1 MSVIRSN
8 KFIKNLSVFKSNPD
22 YERVK
27 QLYLNN
33 SEFTLASSRKLLN
46 MVKYT
51 AKGDIKKSSVQSK
64 QKLEELIDSYDKVI
78 KPNQTIIEMNVSLNK
93 RISNEKKLK
102 IDIKQIDTL
111 LKNLDSSKK
120 YILEV
125 TTKDNIT
132 KIFTIDGKKKG
143 FKKLLNEAFVTQA
156 VDGADSDAWIIA
168 NYKQI
173 ISYKIRQVNESSNKR
188 KMNRNVGKFK
198 FYNNHNG
205 VDLSEFQIYNKNDII
220 DNKNCLIYSLEK
232 EGISEDVIN
241 KLIIKFSTL
250 EKTSSNDICLKSFD
264 YIKQSQFENVAKLIN
279 RHIIVTVY
287 SEPHQIKHYY
297 GEKKDDE
304 ESINL
309 AIYKNHIFNNKVTK
323 YKKYAITNYEKIK
336 DKQDW
341 NLYSEAAGKKKDGKL
356 LSTLELVRF
365 LDNSG
370 FFTDIPHQIEL
381 TDNIKILSSSDL
393 LANIESDQKE
403 FQYKEPKVV
412 NKNIFFADLENIN
425 KTDSLSIPFL
435 SGIIA
440 QKEQDPFIS
449 CGVNCI
455 TSMFDYVIQRN
466 KKDLTNVIYFH
477 NMKYDFSL
485 MKSQIKII
493 NICEKDGAIYSVDLY
508 YKGVIIVLKDS
519 YKVFADKLSKF
530 ADAFKLSKEL
540 NKKEAINYDYYTEKT
555 INEESASIKRY
566 KRGIKKEEKELFMEN
581 IKPFI
586 INEKRFNHMEYYK
599 YYLKFDVLVLQ
610 QGMIA
615 FNKCIFETF
624 GKPIYDFLTISSF
637 ADDYFK
643 CRKVYDDTYEVKG
656 GLKKYLSKA
665 VFGGRVNVCQE
676 FKKQVINK
684 VINDFDGVSL
694 YPSAI
699 HRLCDEFGLPIGT
712 AKRLND
718 KIINDKDYYVVDIE
732 ITKIGKKQ
740 QNPFIA
746 IKSDVSLNYTNEI
759 PVFTQ
764 GSSDQRDGGLF
775 TTVDRFTLED
785 YIKFHEIEYRIIDGV
800 YWNEGFNK
808 KFACIKD
815 VFDER
820 LKQKSLKTAEGDIK
834 QQIYKLVMNA
844 AYGKTLL
851 KSSCEKNVVV
861 NKKDF
866 DKYIFNNFNTIKHA
880 KKLSDNQYVITQYD
894 PDESSNRAHC
904 GIAILSMSKRIMN
917 EVMDVASSNKI
928 NIYYQDTDS
937 LHMDDD
943 QIDNLTKLY
952 KDKYNRVLVGDN
964 LGQFNSD
971 FKHENKQ
978 AKDIKSIKSIFLGK
992 KAYVDYLEGTLP
1004 DGTKVYCLHCR
1015 LKGIN
1020 EIALHNK
1027 AKEYTNKDMN
1037 DNIFNV
1043 YEDLAN
1049 DKDIEFILNPDE
1061 KPSFNFTSEG
1071 VNKIES
1077 NTFKRLVNFKPDE
1090 IKKEDQKERNKLK
1103 RMINFKSGELNE
1115 EEDDEE

>member
-1 MSVIRSN
+1 MSVIRTN
-8 KFIKNLSVFKSNPD
+8 KFIKNLVAFKSNPD
-22 YERVK
+22 YGRVK

-33 SEFTLASSRKLLN
+33 QEFTIASSRKLLN

-51 AKGDIKKSSVQSK
+51 IKGDIKKSSVQSK
-64 QKLEELIDSYDKVI
+64 QKLEELIDSYN
-78 KPNQTIIEMNVSLNK
+78 KPFSKGQTIDQMNKTLNK
-93 RISNEKKLK
+93 ILVNDKEEYNS
-102 IDIKQIDTL
+102 ITFPQVDIL
-111 LKNLDSSKK
+111 LNNLDKTKK
-120 YILEV
+120 YMLEV
-125 TTKDNIT
+125 VTAKETKFFI
-132 KIFTIDGKKKG
+132 IDGKKKG
-143 FKKLLNEAFVTQA
+143 FAKILNSKLIVVEEG
-156 VDGADSDAWIIA
+156 GADSDAWIKS
-168 NYKQI
+168 Y
-173 ISYKIRQVNESSNKR
+173 YKIVKSVKIIQVNESSVKR

-232 EGISEDVIN
+232 EGINEDVIN
-241 KLIIKFSTL
+241 KLIIKFSTI

-264 YIKQSQFENVAKLIN
+264 YIKQSEFENVSKLIN
-279 RHIIVTVY
+279 RHIVVY
-287 SEPHQIKHYY
+287 TYSGDDHLEKKYY

-304 ESINL
+304 ESIHL

-323 YKKYAITNYEKIK
+323 YKKYSILNYEKIK
-336 DKQDW
+336 DKKDW
-341 NLYSEAAGKKKDGKL
+341 NLYSEAAGKKKDGVL
-356 LSTLELVRF
+356 LSSLAVIKF
-365 LDNSG
+365 LNNNNYLSE
-370 FFTDIPHQIEL
+370 IPHQIEL

-403 FQYKEPKVV
+403 FQYNEPKQI
-412 NKNIFFADLENIN
+412 NKNIYFADLENIN

-440 QKEQDPFIS
+440 EKEQEPLIS
-449 CGVNCI
+449 TGLNCI
-455 TSMFDYVIQRN
+455 TCMFDYVIKRN
-466 KKDLTNVIYFH
+466 KKDLQNVIYFH

-485 MKSQIKII
+485 MKSQINII
-493 NICEKDGAIYSVDLY
+493 NMCEKDGAIYSVVLY
-508 YKGVIIVLKDS
+508 YKGVMIVLKDS
-519 YKVFADKLSKF
+519 YKVFAEKLSKF
-530 ADAFKLSKEL
+530 ADAFKLPKEL
-540 NKKEAINYDYYTEKT
+540 NKKEAINYDYYNEKT
-555 INEESASIKRY
+555 INEESASIKKY
-566 KRGIKKEEKELFMEN
+566 KRGIKKEERDIFMEN

-586 INEKRFNHMEYYK
+586 INDKRFDHMEYYR

-643 CRKVYDDTYEVKG
+643 CRNVYEGTFEVQG

-676 FKKQVINK
+676 FKKKVINK

-699 HRLCDEFGLPIGT
+699 NRLCDEFGLPIGT

-718 KIINDKDYYVVDIE
+718 KIISDKDYYVVDIE

-759 PVFTQ
+759 PV
-764 GSSDQRDGGLF
+764 GGLF

-880 KKLSDNQYVITQYD
+880 KKLSDKQYLITQYE

-917 EVMDVASSNKI
+917 EVMDIASSNDI

-952 KDKYNRVLVGDN
+952 KDKYNRDLVGDN

-978 AKDIKSIKSIFLGK
+978 AKDIKAIKSIFLGK

-1004 DGTKVYCLHCR
+1004 DGSKVYCLHCR
-1015 LKGIN
+1015 MKGIN
-1020 EIALHNK
+1020 EVALHNK
-1027 AKEYTNKDMN
+1027 AKEYTNKEMIDK
-1037 DNIFNV
+1037 IFSV

-1103 RMINFKSGELNE
+1103 RMINFKSGELND